1 MSIQDPKSISVS
13 GSVADLLA
21 QVDETLLELN
31 KRRPFPARTEDSL
44 RRSFLPDR
52 ITATLNIEGI
62 GVTRRET
69 LAIME
74 AMTVSSNASREEK
87 EILNALHADDFIYEA
102 VNNKIGVDPSFV
114 RRINELIL
122 LDVHNEAGVFRKN
135 DVEISGAAFIPP
147 SHVDVPS
154 LIQDLCDNFPAS
166 EFIHPLMQAAWLHNQ
181 FTYIHPFLDGNGRT
195 ARLLQDYCLL
205 NRGLYPVGV
214 PTKRDDYYSAL
225 QLADEGKWDEL
236 VELIALAELSLI
248 SKVDAITREPEK
260 KTAWI
265 TQLAKAASAKKTG
278 TLHKQYLV
286 WRSRMELVRESFL
299 TTANEIESS
308 SDVIGVSQ
316 RTYDI
321 IEFEKWRQ
329 IGDHGSA
336 DRTWAF
342 SLLFFADGVPFYKV
356 IGFFRRHRVE
366 PMDPYHS
373 ADGLVSMAITGQDA
387 QSRDR
392 PNFYAYQDP
401 QIRLREMLYL
411 DDQFIAYQQQ
421 IGQQMIVP
429 SDGQSLDDVVR
440 NFFEDVFYRKAAVGA

>member
-1 MSIQDPKSISVS
+1 MSIQNPKSISVS

-21 QVDETLLELN
+21 QVDETLSALN

-74 AMTVSSNASREEK
+74 AMTVSSNASREER

-114 RRINELIL
+114 RRVNELIL
-122 LDVHNEAGVFRKN
+122 VDVHNEAGIFRKS

-154 LIQDLCDNFPAS
+154 LIQELCDNFPAS
-166 EFIHPLMQAAWLHNQ
+166 DFIHPIMQAAWLHNQ

-248 SKVDAITREPEK
+248 SKVDAI
-260 KTAWI
+260 
-265 TQLAKAASAKKTG
+265 
-278 TLHKQYLV
+278 
-286 WRSRMELVRESFL
+286 
-299 TTANEIESS
+299 
-308 SDVIGVSQ
+308 
-316 RTYDI
+316 
-321 IEFEKWRQ
+321 
-329 IGDHGSA
+329 
-336 DRTWAF
+336 
-342 SLLFFADGVPFYKV
+342 
-356 IGFFRRHRVE
+356 
-366 PMDPYHS
+366 
-373 ADGLVSMAITGQDA
+373 
-387 QSRDR
+387 
-392 PNFYAYQDP
+392 
-401 QIRLREMLYL
+401 
-411 DDQFIAYQQQ
+411 
-421 IGQQMIVP
+421 
-429 SDGQSLDDVVR
+429 
-440 NFFEDVFYRKAAVGA
+440 